1 MTVLSE
7 FSTTAKIS
15 VAVMTERF
23 EPFLHAATLLAGR
36 RQFFALREVPFD
48 TS

>member
-7 FSTTAKIS
+7 LSTTSQIS
-15 VAVMTERF
+15 VAVMTKRF
-23 EPFLHAATLLAGR
+23 EPFLHAATLLAGC